1 MHGHKHTDIHTTSIN
16 AVTLVWG
23 LLRLASNILSLM
35 THYITVCNCMKDSK
49 SESKH
54 ISMGKEGSGE
64 SSLVFAGTFDC
75 NQSDVALIYLRC
87 KTRSRVVT
95 DTRLQDVCYL
105 LVSQFQS
112 CLTLPST
119 WLYCCLVVATL
130 LAQVAEQALNCL
142 YIQTDYSGSPTCYF
156 GSATT
161 LVFLCGMQKFCI
173 TMSLPRTQIDPKCI
187 SHCNSHLHFRQ
198 VKDLIL

>member
-1 MHGHKHTDIHTTSIN
+1 MHGHKHTDIHTTSAN

-23 LLRLASNILSLM
+23 LLRLTPNILSLM

-75 NQSDVALIYLRC
+75 NQSDVTLIYLRC

-130 LAQVAEQALNCL
+130 LAQVPEQALNCL
-142 YIQTDYSGSPTCYF
+142 YIHRP
-156 GSATT
+156 
-161 LVFLCGMQKFCI
+161 I
-173 TMSLPRTQIDPKCI
+173 TQD
-187 SHCNSHLHFRQ
+187 HLHATLEVPQHWVFFMWHAE
-198 VKDLIL
+198 ILYYNVFTKSTNWTEVYKSL